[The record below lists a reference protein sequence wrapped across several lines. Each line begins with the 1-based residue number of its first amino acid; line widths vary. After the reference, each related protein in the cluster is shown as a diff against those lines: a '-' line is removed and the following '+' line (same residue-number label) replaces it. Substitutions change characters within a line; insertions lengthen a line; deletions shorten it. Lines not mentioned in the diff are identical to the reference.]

1 MKVLT
6 YTKFREKVRFD
17 FVGIFVEKVAQLQG
31 NSEAVRCSQIC
42 IHRSES
48 WVGLKGSWI
57 SYLGAQPWRQPRCE
71 ATQPGP
77 PGLRGPSGQW
87 GPPAMRQPRS
97 KNSRSAPRSDAR
109 RGEVRSD
116 LTHCW
121 QINDA
126 VDGLQL
132 RCATPRHRSHYVES
146 LHGRHSGRGKNGSD
160 EVGRRED
167 WRITQV
173 LMPTWKL
180 PA

>member
-87 GPPAMRQPRS
+87 GPPAMRGNPVPKIPDPRL
-97 KNSRSAPRSDAR
+97 AQM
-109 RGEVRSD
+109 RGEVKYGATL
-116 LTHCW
+116 LT
-121 QINDA
+121 
-126 VDGLQL
+126 VD
-132 RCATPRHRSHYVES
+132 
-146 LHGRHSGRGKNGSD
+146 K
-160 EVGRRED
+160 
-167 WRITQV
+167 
-173 LMPTWKL
+173 
-180 PA
+180 